1 MAERVVPHFQN
12 DAGVDRI
19 EIGVREFKCIG
30 AMPPFDHPHIFI
42 DLGDEDE
49 AVCGYCATAYRF
61 NPNLTATET
70 VPPGHL
76 VAEESVG

>member
-1 MAERVVPHFQN
+1 
-12 DAGVDRI
+12 
-19 EIGVREFKCIG
+19 
-30 AMPPFDHPHIFI
+30 MPPFDHPHIFI

-61 NPNLTATET
+61 NPNLTPTET